1 MGALPPWLGA
11 EPANANPAI
20 ANKVTTR
27 SLHPSSI
34 RTSSKHGDFAGRVQ
48 AEKGEVWRCTT
59 GPSTARALDSRALHF
74 FSAGPQRTLQPTFD
88 NPQPPPLLL
97 APIPAGHGI
106 EHREPSPASST
117 SPVAAMAATATP
129 APLDTAMELLNYL
142 HAPTVAFYYLGA
154 SAVALLTVRKAQ
166 PVTHK
171 RRRGV
176 LLCALTLL
184 VAYMTEVLYYF
195 SRSLAEPTYHAPKPS
210 AIRCLGCILV
220 WLPLSYSL
228 GSAKSLQWPS
238 YLGAFVLQ
246 FALETAIAAL
256 RFSSVPTEHGQKHVP
271 LLLHG
276 LRALASLLLLLD
288 GFLII
293 LATRGEPS
301 TDEERQSLLRVP
313 AAAAPAQPR
322 YGAIV
327 QDPRGDDDDD
337 DDDDDEDDD
346 DGEGPKP
353 SDADKELKELRAK
366 RLEEEGGWLG
376 YLKGFAVFLPY
387 LFPTDDWKVMGC
399 LGIRLL
405 HMIQERFLNLLT
417 PRQLGIITDKIR
429 KGDGVMPWKEIGL
442 WVLFSYVN
450 SYAGLGIIDG
460 MANMVISNSAYRRIT
475 LLAYEHVLGLSMDFH
490 TSKDSGEVLK
500 AVEQAVSLN
509 TLIEMVLF
517 DVCPILLDV
526 AVSMY
531 YVTHLFD
538 AYMAFIILFMGAA
551 YIALGWYF
559 TGLSQPKRR
568 DYVEKQRVESSTVN
582 ETVHN
587 WQTVAYFNRL
597 AFEHQRYAANIAS
610 TIHAQY
616 AYYFRSMGGHAAQD
630 MLTTFGFAACCIFG
644 ISQIATGQKPV
655 GNLVTLIV
663 YWQTMTQPLYVL
675 SYSYRHI
682 SSALIDAERLL
693 QLLNT
698 RPTVSDEEGAQDVVV
713 HKGEVEFKNV
723 DFHYDE
729 RKPILRDVS
738 LHAGGG
744 QTIAFVGETGG
755 GKSTLLKLLFRFY
768 DVTGGSISID
778 GQDLRSI
785 SQSSLRDAL
794 GLVPQDPVLFNQT
807 IRQNIRYAKLEAT
820 DAEIE
825 DACRA
830 AAIHDDISG
839 FPDGYNA
846 KVGERGVRL
855 SGGQL
860 QRIAI
865 ARVLLKNPKI
875 VLLDEATSAIDSAIE
890 AQIQEAFRKL
900 SQGRTTFVIA
910 HRLST
915 IVDADQILVI
925 EKGQILERGTHHA
938 LLERAGKYSELWTKQ
953 TAGHSASKTESHA
966 NSSHDGDDAP
976 SVLVDVTPDVGGST
990 TTGVSSDLAGHEK
1003 ATKRR

>member
-1 MGALPPWLGA
+1 
-11 EPANANPAI
+11 
-20 ANKVTTR
+20 
-27 SLHPSSI
+27 
-34 RTSSKHGDFAGRVQ
+34 
-48 AEKGEVWRCTT
+48 
-59 GPSTARALDSRALHF
+59 
-74 FSAGPQRTLQPTFD
+74 
-88 NPQPPPLLL
+88 
-97 APIPAGHGI
+97 
-106 EHREPSPASST
+106 
-117 SPVAAMAATATP
+117 
-129 APLDTAMELLNYL
+129 
-142 HAPTVAFYYLGA
+142 
-154 SAVALLTVRKAQ
+154 
-166 PVTHK
+166 
-171 RRRGV
+171 
-176 LLCALTLL
+176 
-184 VAYMTEVLYYF
+184 
-195 SRSLAEPTYHAPKPS
+195 
-210 AIRCLGCILV
+210 
-220 WLPLSYSL
+220 
-228 GSAKSLQWPS
+228 
-238 YLGAFVLQ
+238 
-246 FALETAIAAL
+246 
-256 RFSSVPTEHGQKHVP
+256 
-271 LLLHG
+271 
-276 LRALASLLLLLD
+276 
-288 GFLII
+288 
-293 LATRGEPS
+293 
-301 TDEERQSLLRVP
+301 
-313 AAAAPAQPR
+313 
-322 YGAIV
+322 
-327 QDPRGDDDDD
+327 
-337 DDDDDEDDD
+337 
-346 DGEGPKP
+346 
-353 SDADKELKELRAK
+353 
-366 RLEEEGGWLG
+366 
-376 YLKGFAVFLPY
+376 
-387 LFPTDDWKVMGC
+387 
-399 LGIRLL
+399 
-405 HMIQERFLNLLT
+405 
-417 PRQLGIITDKIR
+417 
-429 KGDGVMPWKEIGL
+429 
-442 WVLFSYVN
+442 
-450 SYAGLGIIDG
+450 
-460 MANMVISNSAYRRIT
+460 
-475 LLAYEHVLGLSMDFH
+475 
-490 TSKDSGEVLK
+490 
-500 AVEQAVSLN
+500 
-509 TLIEMVLF
+509 
-517 DVCPILLDV
+517 
-526 AVSMY
+526 
-531 YVTHLFD
+531 
-538 AYMAFIILFMGAA
+538 
-551 YIALGWYF
+551 
-559 TGLSQPKRR
+559 
-568 DYVEKQRVESSTVN
+568 
-582 ETVHN
+582 
-587 WQTVAYFNRL
+587 VAYFNRL